1 MELSLARSF
10 ALSCDPER
18 GEIDDERANINDLE
32 YVEQNTGKE
41 NLDRVA
47 EQYIIN
53 DDECENESVKEYT
66 VEKEGKLQFLLKWK
80 GWSPEYNTWEN
91 YENVIFK
98 RFNCE
103 YTVSHRLNNAF
114 SDLKDLY
121 SGTSAGGFIA
131 AGLSVP
137 SWKILY
143 ELSLLSLQ

>member
-66 VEKEGKLQFLLKWK
+66 VEKVIEHKFKKGKLQLKWK

-91 YENVIFK
+91 HENVFSVIIHFHLIILVSGNIFERNDFQK
-98 RFNCE
+98 LR
-103 YTVSHRLNNAF
+103 S
-114 SDLKDLY
+114 
-121 SGTSAGGFIA
+121 
-131 AGLSVP
+131 
-137 SWKILY
+137 
-143 ELSLLSLQ
+143 